1 MATDKEKQQ
10 KTKIS
15 ELGKLLEKERKEV
28 VRLVNIEEELKKQK
42 VLSAKVNEDMK
53 LLEQRYGTLSR
64 ENQQFR
70 KDIEK
75 FKGENTDDLKLSL
88 KTKDG
93 ELSDSV
99 KEISQLKKQIA
110 ELTKK
115 NESLVQGDKS
125 NSGLLDDLKAKGQ
138 EIEKLERDKAFL
150 QKKVDKTEG
159 EFPKLPVPV
168 GRVSN
173 IEKISEILMDSEEKT
188 EVHRITFK
196 NEPSLLFMQ
205 VHIKG
210 NKCVD
215 VRYFT

>member
-1 MATDKEKQQ
+1 MATEKEKQQ

-15 ELGKLLEKERKEV
+15 ELGNLLDKERREVTRLSNIEGELVKQKELVTKASEDKKLLD
-28 VRLVNIEEELKKQK
+28 Q
-42 VLSAKVNEDMK
+42 
-53 LLEQRYGTLSR
+53 QYGSMSR

-75 FKGENTDDLKLSL
+75 FKGENTGDLKLSL
-88 KTKDG
+88 KTKEG

-99 KEISQLKKQIA
+99 KEVSQLKKQVG

-115 NESLVQGDKS
+115 NDSLVQGDKS
-125 NSGLLDDLKAKGQ
+125 NLGLLDDLKSKGQ
-138 EIEKLERDKAFL
+138 EIEKLERDKAVL

-159 EFPKLPVPV
+159 EFPKLPTPV

-173 IEKISEILMDSEEKT
+173 IEKISEVLISGEEKT
-188 EVHRITFK
+188 ELHRITFK
-196 NEPSLLFMQ
+196 NEPALLFMQ
-205 VHIKG
+205 VDYKG
-210 NKCVD
+210 KNAD